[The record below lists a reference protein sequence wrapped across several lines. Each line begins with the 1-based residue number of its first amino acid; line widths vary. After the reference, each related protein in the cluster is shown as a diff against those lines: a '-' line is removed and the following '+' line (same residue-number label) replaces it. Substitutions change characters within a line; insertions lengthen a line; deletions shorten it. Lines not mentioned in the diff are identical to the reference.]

1 MQEEHIEGRTL
12 AKNTNAKIHRGKNP
26 TVLLSTNIETGQMSQ
41 TEKDLEMLL
50 LKSSTAG
57 CQKWQ
62 LQSISQK
69 GLDKYSGN
77 VWRGYT
83 HI

>member
-1 MQEEHIEGRTL
+1 MQEEYTECRTL

-26 TVLLSTNIETGQMSQ
+26 TVLLSTNIETGQMPQ
-41 TEKDLEMLL
+41 LEKDLEMLL

-77 VWRGYT
+77 AWGDHA